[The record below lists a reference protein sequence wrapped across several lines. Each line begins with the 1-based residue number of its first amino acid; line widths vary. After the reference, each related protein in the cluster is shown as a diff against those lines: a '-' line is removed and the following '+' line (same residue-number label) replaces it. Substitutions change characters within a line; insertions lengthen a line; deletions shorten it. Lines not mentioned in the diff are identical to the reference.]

1 MTTKKTKK
9 VNFTASKLL
18 LLLSTATTIS
28 AFSYSPAVLAAV
40 NPANLVQAGYWY
52 SDEDVRAILKNRL
65 DQANSYVAPALPFES
80 QVLLT
85 DVVSDSVNEAR
96 NKGTALIPVN
106 FSNTHWAALVIKRTN
121 AGTLKVIYN
130 DSFGSPID
138 GKANS
143 RLLRDIIQQIDP
155 TIETVDLQVRQQ
167 SDGSSC
173 GAFTAENLIKIAELD
188 ISNLSNDQL
197 KEFLTA
203 INDATSIRNSHFYIL
218 YEGEGVFD
226 MEELKPKAQVIGNEL
241 ENQNRQL
248 LQTISN
254 VNRLIYDRLSNLNR
268 TFLGVAAGDNNLNHG
283 VWLQGFIGT
292 AKDKGSISTG
302 NSSNNT
308 GSKSKLHG
316 FLLGA
321 DTKIDEDT
329 TIGIAFGH
337 SQNKAKQYLSSI
349 LTNTDTINSNIVTL
363 YGSRHIDDNMSVN
376 ANIAYGKAFIK
387 RKNNIN
393 QRSNPSKQKG
403 DLLGGAVIGN
413 YHLYSTQ
420 SIAVTPRVGIS
431 YMQAKLKGYRDG
443 SVKIASSR
451 NQEIEITG
459 GIVAN
464 YFYDTN
470 SFTVIPEI
478 RADYSQGI
486 WQKGNKVKLSNL
498 LDQTIITRKLS
509 SSKGTF
515 KFGTGL
521 TVAGDVIELGGGYQ
535 HSIQGKSRNH
545 IGHMKLRINF

>member
-1 MTTKKTKK
+1 MNNNKTKK
-9 VNFTASKLL
+9 VNSTASKLL
-18 LLLSTATTIS
+18 LLSTAATIS
-28 AFSYSPAVLAAV
+28 AFSYSPAALAAV
-40 NPANLVQAGYWY
+40 DPANLIQAGYWY
-52 SDEDVRAILKNRL
+52 HDDDIRAVLKSRL

-80 QVLLT
+80 RDLLT
-85 DVVSDSVNEAR
+85 GIVRNAVNEAR

-121 AGTLKVIYN
+121 AGALKIIYN

-143 RLLRDIIQQIDP
+143 RLLRDIIRQIDH
-155 TIETVDLQVRQQ
+155 TIEIVDLQVCQQ

-188 ISNLSNDQL
+188 VSNLSNDQL
-197 KEFLTA
+197 KELLTA

-218 YEGEGVFD
+218 YEGEGIFD
-226 MEELKPKAQVIGNEL
+226 IEELKPKAQVIGNEL

-248 LQTISN
+248 LQGISN
-254 VNRLIYDRLSNLNR
+254 INSLIYDRLSNLNR
-268 TFLGVAAGDNNLNHG
+268 SFAGLAAGDNSLNHG
-283 VWLQGFIGT
+283 VWLQGFVGT
-292 AKDKGSISTG
+292 AKDKGSISAG

-316 FLLGA
+316 FLLGV

-337 SQNKAKQYLSSI
+337 SQNKAKQYLSNI
-349 LTNTDTINSNIVTL
+349 LTNTDTINSNIFTL
-363 YGSRHIDDNMSVN
+363 YGSGHIDDNMSVN

-393 QRSNPSKQKG
+393 QGDPSKQKG
-403 DLLGGAVIGN
+403 ELLGGGAIGN
-413 YHLYSTQ
+413 YHLHSTQ

-459 GIVAN
+459 GVVAN
-464 YFYDTN
+464 YFYDTD
-470 SFTVIPEI
+470 SFTIIPEI
-478 RADYSQGI
+478 SADYSHGI

-515 KFGTGL
+515 KLGTGL

-535 HSIQGKSRNH
+535 HNIQGKSRKH
-545 IGHMKLRINF
+545 IGYMKLRINF